1 MPDFAACR
9 GLAWSLDGVS
19 RDRVGWWHDGMHRA
33 DRSRE
38 QGRQEHTATL
48 PSQVSWPDSWMIFSS
63 AVIWLIRTDRPSE
76 VARFLGRGTAQDV
89 RDWRRGACGIPSWAL
104 ALVKVRLEALGAGIE
119 RDHDRLSLVKPA
131 PGQGSHRNICKWNQR
146 RYAAKSSETS

>member
-1 MPDFAACR
+1 MTWNAEI
-9 GLAWSLDGVS
+9 
-19 RDRVGWWHDGMHRA
+19 DRALV
-33 DRSRE
+33 
-38 QGRQEHTATL
+38 RQEHTAML

-63 AVIWLIRTDRPSE
+63 AVIRLIGTDRPSE

-119 RDHDRLSLVKPA
+119 RDRNRLSLVKPA

-146 RYAAKSSETS
+146 RYAAKSGGPAT